1 MIMRKLRLLTLSKV
15 DPLPVLNYAHNC
27 TTPLLSLIS
36 MIIMTMMIMTMTM
49 TMMMKNCESVRPV
62 LKRQHS
68 KYPQKTVLVL
78 AAWVAEFILVTVN
91 ITPTLAPPLN
101 VALRQNSR
109 FLRRN
114 FLHFLRRTQREGES
128 EPYLCAGKELILLS
142 SWRNFLCLGF
152 GNYFTF
158 VSSWGSSPNWKGQ
171 VRLIWLL
178 CIFSIWSSWTDLLP
192 LNFENSLV
200 TQIFFCVWY
209 ESSCADKSANCAPLR
224 DVLST

>member
-1 MIMRKLRLLTLSKV
+1 MMIMRKLRLLTLSKV

-49 TMMMKNCESVRPV
+49 TTMMKNCESVRPV

-68 KYPQKTVLVL
+68 KYPKKTVLVL

-114 FLHFLRRTQREGES
+114 FLHFLRRTQRERERALS
-128 EPYLCAGKELILLS
+128 LCWERTNPPFLLKKFS
-142 SWRNFLCLGF
+142 MLGF
-152 GNYFTF
+152 WQLLYICLFLRKL
-158 VSSWGSSPNWKGQ
+158 SKLKRSGQ
-171 VRLIWLL
+171 TNLASLYIFHLI
-178 CIFSIWSSWTDLLP
+178 
-192 LNFENSLV
+192 
-200 TQIFFCVWY
+200 
-209 ESSCADKSANCAPLR
+209 
-224 DVLST
+224 